1 MNRPVD
7 IKEPVARISTSS
19 GPHESGKGEAP
30 PLYDRLRSGLRRADL
45 SRGDNKSGAAPVL
58 AALAELIDADAAALV
73 VEQNGTL
80 VVSDLT
86 IDARHRD
93 IRTKLASELR
103 MAASEALRGSGT
115 RAEPSSALPGLLVIA
130 SGFEDRKGAVAAL
143 KAGNKAEMAKAR
155 ATLELACRV
164 LNPAARSDDDGLPGA
179 LSTLV
184 LRLRGTKPA
193 DPVEL
198 AALFASAF
206 ETRQVIIAASNGKV
220 AGMAP
225 SGPARRDSV
234 GEQAVRDLVARSN
247 GADGPILERGQEVGS
262 LTAILK
268 ADTVVALRAG
278 DPRDTARP
286 TCLLVDPKPAFTRL
300 GAEDWVVVQTLLD
313 SVSEAPGRDRAR
325 VLRRWTKNAGAL
337 VAASLVVVAMF
348 VPIPDR
354 IRAEAELEPEGRSFV
369 TATFNAVLRHTSA
382 APGDTVARGDTLAEL
397 EGEEL
402 VLSRATAAAKAEEA
416 FRTRDAA
423 VRAKEVT
430 EAELARL
437 EGEAFASERDL
448 LDWQISQLQLKS
460 PIDGVVLASP
470 FEHSD
475 GAPVREGDIVAEV
488 APLDRLRV
496 RIDVPVEDYERLAS
510 VTEGKLHLDGV
521 SGEPVTVSGFSRAAR
536 AETIDERTV
545 IPLRTGIDNPES
557 ALRPG
562 QKGVVL
568 LPTGS
573 AMLGKILFRN
583 AWNALER
590 WAL

>member
-7 IKEPVARISTSS
+7 IKEPAARIISSS
-19 GPHESGKGEAP
+19 GPREGGKDEAL
-30 PLYDRLRSGLRRADL
+30 PLYDRLRSGLRRADR
-45 SRGDNKSGAAPVL
+45 SRRDNKAGAAPVL
-58 AALAELIDADAAALV
+58 ATLAELIDADAAALV
-73 VEQNGTL
+73 VERDGTL
-80 VVSDLT
+80 VVSDFT

-93 IRTKLASELR
+93 IRTKLAGELR

-115 RAEPSSALPGLLVIA
+115 RAEPSSTLPGLLVIA

-143 KAGNKAEMAKAR
+143 KAGSKSEIAKAR
-155 ATLELACRV
+155 AMLELACRV
-164 LNPAARSDDDGLPGA
+164 LNPAAGSDEGGLSGA
-179 LSTLV
+179 LSALV
-184 LRLRGTKPA
+184 LRLRGTSPA

-198 AALFASAF
+198 AALFAAAF
-206 ETRQVIIAASNGKV
+206 EARQVIVGASDGKV
-220 AGMAP
+220 AAMAP
-225 SGPARRDSV
+225 AGPARRDSA
-234 GEQAVRDLVARSN
+234 GEQAVRDLIARSN
-247 GADGPILERGQEVGS
+247 GADRPIVERAQDAGS
-262 LTAILK
+262 LAAVLK
-268 ADTVVALRAG
+268 ADMVVALRAG
-278 DPRDTARP
+278 DPGDPARP
-286 TCLLVDPKPAFTRL
+286 SCLLVDPKPEFARL
-300 GAEDWVVVQTLLD
+300 EGEGWGVVQTLLD
-313 SVSEAPGRDRAR
+313 SVSEAPGRARAR
-325 VLRRWTKNAGAL
+325 ALRRWTKSVGAL
-337 VAASLVVVAMF
+337 VAAGLVAAAML

-369 TATFNAVLRHTSA
+369 TATFNAVVRHTEA
-382 APGDTVARGDTLAEL
+382 APGDTVSRGDTLAEL

-416 FRTRDAA
+416 FRKQDAA

-437 EGEAFASERDL
+437 EGEAFAAERDL

-460 PIDGVVLASP
+460 PVDGVVLASP

-496 RIDVPVEDYERLAS
+496 RIDVPVEDFERLPS
-510 VTEGKLHLDGV
+510 VTEGELHLDGV
-521 SGEPVTVSGFSRAAR
+521 SGEPVTVAGFSRAAR
-536 AETIDERTV
+536 AETIAGRTV
-545 IPLRTGIDNPES
+545 IPLRTGIDNPGLV
-557 ALRPG
+557 LRPG

-590 WAL
+590 WTL